1 MASTGLRFPCC
12 VCLWR
17 ANDTDC
23 SRRQGFGRGSNKSSN
38 NTAAAS
44 SAGNTASNTPSGSIN
59 SNTAANNNNNNNNN
73 SSPGGHNNS
82 SNTHSG
88 NNGGSSLQ
96 RAVDGEGFSPGFPHG
111 QAAMPA
117 PPSAMDQPPAQP
129 DQRDSIKY
137 FFQEKYAS
145 LNVKGNFLTL
155 CACPKNVE
163 LGEWLAH
170 QGQLWPPV
178 SSAKSCPCQDIQGR
192 ELTANTY
199 CLQWSNRTVCSMACC
214 RSYRRSTGLPGTRS
228 VTR

>member
-1 MASTGLRFPCC
+1 MASDGPLIPLLR
-12 VCLWR
+12 LSWR
-17 ANDTDC
+17 ANTDC

-38 NTAAAS
+38 NTAAAAS

-59 SNTAANNNNNNNNN
+59 SNAAANNNNNN

-96 RAVDGEGFSPGFPHG
+96 RTVDGAGFSPGFPHG

-170 QGQLWPPV
+170 QGQLFPPV
-178 SSAKSCPCQDIQGR
+178 SSAKSTHARYPR
-192 ELTANTY
+192 ESPRLTHI
-199 CLQWSNRTVCSMACC
+199 CLQLSNRTVCSMACC
-214 RSYRRSTGLPGTRS
+214 RSYRRSTVSPGTRS